1 MSKTPVKIYF
11 ASDLHLGARAV
22 KNNRVNELRFVRWL
36 EEVRKDATA
45 IYLLGDIFDFW
56 FEYKRA
62 VPKGGVRLLGKIAE
76 IVDSGIPVHF
86 FAGNHDAWLFGYFE
100 EELGVTVHH
109 KPIDITLSDKKFQI
123 GHGDGLGPGDKFYKF
138 MKVIMDNKLC
148 RFLFRWLHPD
158 IGLWIAHQW
167 SKKSREKSDGEDVYL
182 GNDKEWLY
190 QYCQEELKRE
200 HYDFMVFGHRHLDI
214 DVKLNDA
221 GSRYINIGEWFSKY
235 TYGVFNGEGFT
246 LKKYTN

>member
-1 MSKTPVKIYF
+1 MKIYF
-11 ASDLHLGARAV
+11 ASDLHLGARALR
-22 KNNRVNELRFVRWL
+22 NNAENELRFVRWL

-56 FEYKRA
+56 FEYKRV

-76 IVDSGIPVHF
+76 IADSGIPVHY

-100 EELGVTVHH
+100 QELGVKVYY
-109 KPIDITLSDKKFQI
+109 KPIEVVWNEKKFQI

-138 MKVIMDNKLC
+138 MKIVMDNKLC

-167 SKKSREKSDGEDVYL
+167 SKESREQSGTVETYL
-182 GNDKEWLY
+182 GDEKEWLV
-190 QYCQEELKRE
+190 QYCKSELQRE
-200 HYDFMVFGHRHLDI
+200 YYDYFIFGHRHLDI
-214 DVKLNDA
+214 NKQLNEA
-221 GSRYINIGEWFSKY
+221 GSRYVNIGEWFSKY
-235 TYGVFNGEGFT
+235 TYGVFDGENFE
-246 LKKYTN
+246 LKKYTD

>member
-1 MSKTPVKIYF
+1 MTAEKQRIYF
-11 ASDLHLGARAV
+11 ASDLHLGARALR
-22 KNNRVNELRFVRWL
+22 NNAANEARFVRWL
-36 EEVRKDATA
+36 EQVRQDATA

-56 FEYKRA
+56 FEYKCV

-76 IVDSGIPVHF
+76 IADSGIPIHY

-100 EELGVTVHH
+100 DELGVQVHH
-109 KPIDITLSDKKFQI
+109 KPIDVVWNDKKLQI

-138 MKVIMDNKLC
+138 MKIVMDNKLC

-167 SKKSREKSDGEDVYL
+167 SKKSREKGGEIETYL
-182 GNDKEWLY
+182 GDEKEWLV
-190 QYCQEELKRE
+190 QYCKQELKRE
-200 HYDFMVFGHRHLDI
+200 HYDYFIFGHRHLDI
-214 DVKLNDA
+214 DIQLDET

-235 TYGVFNGEGFT
+235 TYGIFDGEKFE
-246 LKKYTN
+246 LKKYID